1 MPKKRKQ
8 KKPATRKKK
17 RTTKRKKSRSLV
29 ASVVGAVT
37 ETVGLRKRMN
47 KGRFEGS

>member
-1 MPKKRKQ
+1 MAKKRKP
-8 KKPATRKKK
+8 KKVTKKK
-17 RTTKRKKSRSLV
+17 KATNRRKSRGV
-29 ASVVGAVT
+29 VEAAVGAVT

>member
-1 MPKKRKQ
+1 MAKKRKPKQ
-8 KKPATRKKK
+8 VTKKTKA
-17 RTTKRKKSRSLV
+17 TKRKKSRGV
-29 ASVVGAVT
+29 VEAVVGAVT